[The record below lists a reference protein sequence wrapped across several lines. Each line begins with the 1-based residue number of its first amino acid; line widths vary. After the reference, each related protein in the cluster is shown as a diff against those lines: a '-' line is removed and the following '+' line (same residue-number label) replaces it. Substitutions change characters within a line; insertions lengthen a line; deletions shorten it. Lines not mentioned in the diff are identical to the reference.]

1 MVKLRE
7 RAGSVPSTLVMLICA
22 VRVCDA
28 LPQAHLSS
36 DMRTLLGPPTSS
48 VMLESKQGRCSA
60 GVAAGGRGGG
70 VREGCSLLAMRGGSD
85 YAGMASSAAAF
96 ATPEVAKSVIT
107 SVSGSSVL
115 TNPRNIGAP
124 PTPRCSSHP
133 PDGTGHRI
141 IVSTCRLARCISED
155 GIPAPFNEKKCPPNT
170 IEPNT
175 LLNPKGSSP
184 RGQG

>member
-115 TNPRNIGAP
+115 TNPRNIGLMMIAGGLVL
-124 PTPRCSSHP
+124 SMF
-133 PDGTGHRI
+133 GFMLFMNVG
-141 IVSTCRLARCISED
+141 V
-155 GIPAPFNEKKCPPNT
+155 
-170 IEPNT
+170 IE
-175 LLNPKGSSP
+175 GA
-184 RGQG
+184 GGCYVA